1 MATVLENI
9 RSVKMDRLTS
19 FVSKP
24 ASQLCPIVVAVDTSS
39 TGSTTNPWNTWVGRP
54 TNRKGKPGENV
65 GGCRFVAIIF
75 GVMDFA

>member
-1 MATVLENI
+1 MATVRENI
-9 RSVKMDRLTS
+9 RSVKMGRLTN
-19 FVSKP
+19 FVSRL

-39 TGSTTNPWNTWVGRP
+39 TGSTTNRSGTWVGQP
-54 TNRKGKPGENV
+54 TNRKGKQVENV